1 MTVLIVGSDSALCD
15 VLAFTL
21 QRDGQEV
28 RQAFDAAG
36 VVRQCQQARPDLIV
50 LDLELPNRQGWALCE
65 ALGSTKGAASVPV
78 VALAETRTEMV
89 EALRAGAQDCIIK
102 PFSFSEMA
110 LRVRNAVNNRQK
122 APAD

>member
-1 MTVLIVGSDSALCD
+1 MSVLIVGSDSALSD

-36 VVRQCQQARPDLIV
+36 VVRQCQQARPDLIL
-50 LDLELPNRQGWALCE
+50 LDLDLPNRQGWALCE
-65 ALGSTKGAASVPV
+65 ALGSTKGEASVPF
-78 VALAETRTEMV
+78 VALAETRTDMV
-89 EALRAGAQDCIIK
+89 EALRAGAQDCIVK

-110 LRVRNAVNNRQK
+110 LRVRNAVGRN
-122 APAD
+122 AAAT